1 MIILSS
7 DSTSYGTS
15 ASTTTPTGKESIDSK
30 SHKKNMIGIALAHD
44 LKYVT
49 QTVASFPED
58 IENKGKLYSNTY
70 TLYSWMEIK

>member
-1 MIILSS
+1 
-7 DSTSYGTS
+7 
-15 ASTTTPTGKESIDSK
+15 
-30 SHKKNMIGIALAHD
+30 MIGIALAHD